1 MLGVFHVTENIN
13 SFQTEQYQGRV
24 TSSGVIISDL
34 PIKGEKKDQNSNNVL
49 MKAAVMLSGHRS
61 NLNKI
66 IDREIS
72 TS

>member
-34 PIKGEKKDQNSNNVL
+34 PIKEKKRIRTAT
-49 MKAAVMLSGHRS
+49 MY
-61 NLNKI
+61 
-66 IDREIS
+66 
-72 TS
+72 

>member
-34 PIKGEKKDQNSNNVL
+34 PIKEKKGSEQQQCIDESSSN
-49 MKAAVMLSGHRS
+49 AVR
-61 NLNKI
+61 
-66 IDREIS
+66 
-72 TS
+72 T

>member
-1 MLGVFHVTENIN
+1 M
-13 SFQTEQYQGRV
+13 
-24 TSSGVIISDL
+24 
-34 PIKGEKKDQNSNNVL
+34 KKRDQNSNNVL

-72 TS
+72 TSWKI